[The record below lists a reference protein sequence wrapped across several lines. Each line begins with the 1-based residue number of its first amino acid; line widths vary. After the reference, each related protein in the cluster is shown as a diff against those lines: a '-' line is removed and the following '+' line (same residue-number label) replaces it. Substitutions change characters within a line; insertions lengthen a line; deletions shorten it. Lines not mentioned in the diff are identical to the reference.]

1 MRPFLVIVAT
11 LPILACCDGNQ
22 PATQVG
28 QSLDNAGAAVGE
40 AVGHAAAATGQALDR
55 AGNYVNEKINPNAR
69 GQGCVSS
76 GECGSPPPPV
86 PPPPVPSPPA
96 QGSAGFE

>member
-1 MRPFLVIVAT
+1 MRAFIIMAALLFLAG
-11 LPILACCDGNQ
+11 CNGSQ

-55 AGNYVNEKINPNAR
+55 AGNYINEKVNPNAH
-69 GQGCVSS
+69 GQPCGSS
-76 GECGSPPPPV
+76 SECGSPPPPG
-86 PPPPVPSPPA
+86 PPPPA
-96 QGSAGFE
+96 QDGTGFE